1 MDTLLYLCFYSIVG
15 MIAFAVFKIAI
26 SDDPQKP
33 SEPNSKND
41 DDDDFIFLWWTMM
54 TIFNSKR
61 L

>member
-15 MIAFAVFKIAI
+15 MIVFAVFKIAI

-41 DDDDFIFLWWTMM
+41 DDDDFVFFMM
-54 TIFNSKR
+54 NNDDDF
-61 L
+61 